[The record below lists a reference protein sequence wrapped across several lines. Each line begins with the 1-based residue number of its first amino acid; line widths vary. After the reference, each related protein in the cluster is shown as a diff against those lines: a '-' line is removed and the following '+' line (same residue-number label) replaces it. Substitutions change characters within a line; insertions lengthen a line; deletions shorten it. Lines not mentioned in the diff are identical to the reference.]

1 MKRKVRGLKRR
12 DIQLD
17 FSLYRVEVPIRGLS
31 QMALSVV
38 DLWPEGAEKTIMLVH
53 GYAGCA
59 ETWEYQINHFA
70 HGYRVIAPDLRGHGQ
85 SDAPFTEY

>member
-1 MKRKVRGLKRR
+1 MKRKLRGLKRR

-38 DLWPEGAEKTIMLVH
+38 DLWPEGAEKTIMFVH

-59 ETWEYQINHFA
+59 ETWEYQVNHFA
-70 HGYRVIAPDLRGHGQ
+70 HGYRVIVPDLLGHC
-85 SDAPFTEY
+85 